1 MFPALKNNADAV
13 YQGPMKIE
21 LSKGAGMLHVS
32 RQFYWSYITL
42 PNLPGMGRVYPTPP
56 PPPQEKGVFR

>member
-1 MFPALKNNADAV
+1 MFPTLKNNAAAA

-21 LSKGAGMLHVS
+21 LLKGTGVLSVS

-42 PNLPGMGRVYPTPP
+42 PNLAGMGRVYPTP
-56 PPPQEKGVFR
+56 QGMGVFR